1 MRVTLLEFF
10 GLNTALNNIAL
21 AQRKS
26 SRSSVINTVPLKGKE
41 KINVI
46 EYGSSIS
53 VFPKDIE
60 VLKKLLEKGKEKA
73 KPIKALNVSLRI
85 NASRGWWKAILKFQ
99 GVRALFSDSSLLII
113 SKQLLQKR
121 EFTFIEHD
129 LFNRL
134 NEAIV
139 NQNKTFLK
147 ENLPDT
153 YKQTRDIIVDY
164 PTLTF
169 IYKTFKDNKNEEWFR
184 FFEALKELPFAD
196 DFIFYDNISAELD
209 ESLIVPQVASEL
221 LDEECLNIVVD

>member
-26 SRSSVINTVPLKGKE
+26 SRSSVINTIPLKGKE
-41 KINVI
+41 KINII

-99 GVRALFSDSSLLII
+99 GVRALFSDSSLLITEASSKLPSTSIKAVSAGVPNFI
-113 SKQLLQKR
+113 STCLSYLLLEK
-121 EFTFIEHD
+121 
-129 LFNRL
+129 
-134 NEAIV
+134 
-139 NQNKTFLK
+139 K
-147 ENLPDT
+147 
-153 YKQTRDIIVDY
+153 
-164 PTLTF
+164 
-169 IYKTFKDNKNEEWFR
+169 
-184 FFEALKELPFAD
+184 
-196 DFIFYDNISAELD
+196 
-209 ESLIVPQVASEL
+209 SLL
-221 LDEECLNIVVD
+221 